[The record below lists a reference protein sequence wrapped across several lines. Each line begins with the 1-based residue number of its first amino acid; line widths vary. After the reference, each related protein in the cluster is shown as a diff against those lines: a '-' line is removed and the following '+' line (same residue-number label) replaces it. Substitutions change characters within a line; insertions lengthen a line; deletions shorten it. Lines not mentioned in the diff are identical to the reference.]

1 MTKLTRLLMATG
13 LMVTA
18 TAASAHAGHDAGH
31 DAGTGFTSGLLHPML
46 GLDHLLAMVAIGFWS
61 VRQSATLKNST
72 PLFVIGGMILG
83 AGIAWGGLSLP
94 GVETGIAL
102 SVLLAGILIATMA
115 KLPTAVGGS
124 LVAAFM
130 VFHGFAH
137 GAEMPAGAT
146 LVAYFAGFSVATLAL
161 TFAGCGFG
169 ALLLKSDS
177 RITRAIGAVLVGA
190 GVMFAG

>member
-1 MTKLTRLLMATG
+1 MKAFAQLLIATG

-18 TAASAHAGHDAGH
+18 TAASAHTGH
-31 DAGTGFTSGLLHPML
+31 DAGTGFASGLLHPML
-46 GLDHLLAMVAIGFWS
+46 GLDHLLAMAAIGFWS

-83 AGIAWGGLSLP
+83 AGMAWSGLSLP

-130 VFHGFAH
+130 LFHGYAH
-137 GAEMPAGAT
+137 GTEMPAGAA
-146 LVAYFAGFSVATLAL
+146 LMAYLAGLSIATLAL
-161 TFAGCGFG
+161 TFLGRGLGGAMMKVDGRFG
-169 ALLLKSDS
+169 QTLGGLVS
-177 RITRAIGAVLVGA
+177 AIGIFLATA
-190 GVMFAG
+190 

>member
-1 MTKLTRLLMATG
+1 MKTITRLLMATG

-18 TAASAHAGHDAGH
+18 TAASAHACH

-46 GLDHLLAMVAIGFWS
+46 GLDHLLAMAAIGFWS
-61 VRQSATLKNST
+61 ARQSATLKNST
-72 PLFVIGGMILG
+72 PLFVIGGMVVG

-94 GVETGIAL
+94 GVETGISL
-102 SVLLAGILIATMA
+102 SVILAGILIATLA

-137 GAEMPAGAT
+137 GTEMPSGAA
-146 LVAYFAGFSVATLAL
+146 LVAYLAGFSVATLAL
-161 TFAGCGFG
+161 TFAGRALGTLMQKTDNRFGQALGGVVAATG
-169 ALLLKSDS
+169 ALL
-177 RITRAIGAVLVGA
+177 AVA
-190 GVMFAG
+190 

>member
-1 MTKLTRLLMATG
+1 MKAITRVLMATG

-18 TAASAHAGHDAGH
+18 TAASAHAGH

-46 GLDHLLAMVAIGFWS
+46 GLDHLLAMAAIGFWS
-61 VRQSATLKNST
+61 VRQSTTLKNST

-83 AGIAWGGLSLP
+83 AAIAWGGMSLP

-124 LVAAFM
+124 LVGAFM

-137 GAEMPAGAT
+137 GSEMPAGAA
-146 LVAYFAGFSVATLAL
+146 LVAYLAGFSIATLAL
-161 TFAGCGFG
+161 TFVGRGLG
-169 ALLLKSDS
+169 ALMQKTDNRFGRVLGGVVA
-177 RITRAIGAVLVGA
+177 AIGAVLAVA
-190 GVMFAG
+190 

>member
-1 MTKLTRLLMATG
+1 MKTITRLLMATG

-18 TAASAHAGHDAGH
+18 TAASAHDGH

-46 GLDHLLAMVAIGFWS
+46 GLDHLLAMAAIGFWS

-72 PLFVIGGMILG
+72 PLFVIGGMVVG
-83 AGIAWGGLSLP
+83 AAIAWGGLSLP
-94 GVETGIAL
+94 GVETGISL
-102 SVLLAGILIATMA
+102 SVILAGILIATLA
-115 KLPTAVGGS
+115 KLPTTVGGS

-146 LVAYFAGFSVATLAL
+146 LVAYLVGFSIATLAL
-161 TFAGCGFG
+161 TFAGRGLG
-169 ALLLKSDS
+169 ALSLKSHS
-177 RITRAIGAVLVGA
+177 RVTRAIGAALVGA

>member
-1 MTKLTRLLMATG
+1 MKTATQLLMATG

-18 TAASAHAGHDAGH
+18 TAASAHAGH

-46 GLDHLLAMVAIGFWS
+46 GLDHLLAMAAIGFWS
-61 VRQSATLKNST
+61 VRQNATLKNST
-72 PLFVIGGMILG
+72 PLFVIGGMVVG

-94 GVETGIAL
+94 GVETGIAV

-137 GAEMPAGAT
+137 GTEMPAGAA
-146 LVAYFAGFSVATLAL
+146 LVAYLAGFSVATLAL
-161 TFAGCGFG
+161 TLVGRGLGALMQKTDERVGRVLGGVVAAAG
-169 ALLLKSDS
+169 ALL
-177 RITRAIGAVLVGA
+177 AAA
-190 GVMFAG
+190 

>member
-1 MTKLTRLLMATG
+1 MKKLTRLLMATG

-18 TAASAHAGHDAGH
+18 SAASAHAGH

-46 GLDHLLAMVAIGFWS
+46 GLDHLLVMAAIGFWS
-61 VRQSATLKNST
+61 VRQSATLKKGT
-72 PLFVIGGMILG
+72 PLFVIGGMLLG

-146 LVAYFAGFSVATLAL
+146 LAAYLAGFSSATLGL
-161 TFAGCGFG
+161 TFFG
-169 ALLLKSDS
+169 RGLGAVMMNLDGRFGRVLGGLVAA
-177 RITRAIGAVLVGA
+177 TGAVLA
-190 GVMFAG
+190 AA

>member
-1 MTKLTRLLMATG
+1 MKLTAKLL
-13 LMVTA
+13 TA
-18 TAASAHAGHDAGH
+18 AALLAASASAMAHPGHAEG
-31 DAGTGFTSGLLHPML
+31 GFISGLLHPML
-46 GLDHLLAMVAIGFWS
+46 GLDHLLAMAAIGFWS

-83 AGIAWGGLSLP
+83 AGIAWAGFSLP

-115 KLPTAVGGS
+115 KLPTVVGGG

-137 GAEMPAGAT
+137 GTEMPAGAA
-146 LVAYFAGFSVATLAL
+146 LVAYLAGFSIATLAI
-161 TFAGCGFG
+161 TFAGRGLG
-169 ALLLKSDS
+169 SLMLKTDS
-177 RITRAIGAVLVGA
+177 RFSRGVGGVMAVTGAVLA
-190 GVMFAG
+190 AA

>member
-1 MTKLTRLLMATG
+1 MNTFTRLLMASG

-18 TAASAHAGHDAGH
+18 TAASAHAGH

-46 GLDHLLAMVAIGFWS
+46 GLDHLLAMAAIGFWS
-61 VRQSATLKNST
+61 VRQGNTMKQIT

-83 AGIAWGGLSLP
+83 AGLAWGGMSLP
-94 GVETGIAL
+94 GVETGISL
-102 SVLLAGILIATMA
+102 SVMLAGILIATMA

-137 GAEMPAGAT
+137 GTEMPAGAT
-146 LVAYFAGFSVATLAL
+146 LVAYLVGFSIATLAL
-161 TFAGCGFG
+161 TYAGRGLGALMQKTDHRAGRILGGVVAATG
-169 ALLLKSDS
+169 ALL
-177 RITRAIGAVLVGA
+177 AAA
-190 GVMFAG
+190 

>member
-1 MTKLTRLLMATG
+1 MKKATQLLMATC

-18 TAASAHAGHDAGH
+18 TAASAHAGH

-46 GLDHLLAMVAIGFWS
+46 GLDHLLAMAAIGFWS
-61 VRQSATLKNST
+61 VRQNATLKNST

-83 AGIAWGGLSLP
+83 AAMAWGGLSLP
-94 GVETGIAL
+94 GVETGISL
-102 SVLLAGILIATMA
+102 SVILAGILIATLA
-115 KLPTAVGGS
+115 KLPTIVGGS

-146 LVAYFAGFSVATLAL
+146 LVAYLVGFSVATLAL
-161 TFAGCGFG
+161 TFAGRGLG
-169 ALLLKSDS
+169 TVMQGADNRVGRVLGGVVAATEALL
-177 RITRAIGAVLVGA
+177 AVG
-190 GVMFAG
+190 

>member
-1 MTKLTRLLMATG
+1 MKAITRLLITTG
-13 LMVTA
+13 LMITA
-18 TAASAHAGHDAGH
+18 TAASAHPGH
-31 DAGTGFTSGLLHPML
+31 DAGTGFASGLLHPML

-61 VRQSATLKNST
+61 VRQSTTMKNGT

-83 AGIAWGGLSLP
+83 AGIAWGGMSLP

-115 KLPTAVGGS
+115 KLPTVVGGT

-137 GAEMPAGAT
+137 GTEMPAGSA
-146 LVAYFAGFSVATLAL
+146 LAAYLAGFSIGTLAL
-161 TFAGCGFG
+161 TFVGRGLGALMQKTDNRFGRVLGGVVAATG
-169 ALLLKSDS
+169 ALL
-177 RITRAIGAVLVGA
+177 AA
-190 GVMFAG
+190 G

>member
-1 MTKLTRLLMATG
+1 MKTITRFLMATG

-18 TAASAHAGHDAGH
+18 TAASAHAGH

-46 GLDHLLAMVAIGFWS
+46 GLDHLLAMAAIVFWS

-72 PLFVIGGMILG
+72 PLFVIGGMVVG

-94 GVETGIAL
+94 GVETGISL
-102 SVLLAGILIATMA
+102 SVILAGILTATLA

-137 GAEMPAGAT
+137 GSEMPAGAA
-146 LVAYFAGFSVATLAL
+146 LVAYLAGFSITTLALAL
-161 TFAGCGFG
+161 TFAGRGLG
-169 ALLLKSDS
+169 ALMQKADKRVGRVLGGVVAA
-177 RITRAIGAVLVGA
+177 TGAYLA
-190 GVMFAG
+190 AT